1 MHSSGPDFIVILG
14 AWGSGTTSV
23 ARALAQAEIDFCAP
37 YFETND
43 PRTKNSFE
51 SLAFRE
57 VIQKHLNEKDKNL
70 FSSKKEGLN
79 HSTGIMTF
87 PIDAGAL
94 TILLEKSLF
103 SFRESVSK
111 KSNKSRIG
119 LKMPLAS
126 LCVPELT
133 KALEPYFVVVHR
145 PFEDI
150 EKSRL
155 RRGWSALYGA
165 QGALQVYSKMFS
177 DLIANRQD
185 FLSVSYPKLTE
196 NPEGELQLMLDFLKI
211 SRSNINIRKCI
222 EQIVT
227 N

>member
-70 FSSKKEGLN
+70 FSSKKEGL
-79 HSTGIMTF
+79 
-87 PIDAGAL
+87 
-94 TILLEKSLF
+94 EKSLF

-133 KALEPYFVVVHR
+133 KALEPYFVV
-145 PFEDI
+145 
-150 EKSRL
+150 
-155 RRGWSALYGA
+155 
-165 QGALQVYSKMFS
+165 
-177 DLIANRQD
+177 
-185 FLSVSYPKLTE
+185 
-196 NPEGELQLMLDFLKI
+196 
-211 SRSNINIRKCI
+211 
-222 EQIVT
+222 
-227 N
+227 